1 MSAEMTALLARY
13 WGWLQ
18 GETAWQPCGDGY
30 EITTPHLDRHND
42 YTQLYI
48 RPEGDGFRLS
58 DAGYILADLE
68 LSGFRW
74 DPPRREI
81 LAQILRGFGVERVD
95 NRLETT
101 AGWDDFPVELHSLLQ
116 AMLAVNDLFFLAQAS
131 PDRLPA
137 AKGEFRAD
145 APPAAALPRPF
156 RQEVAGWLDS
166 CGILYKPAAP
176 LPGKSGSRH
185 SFPFKIPASAT
196 QPERLLRPV
205 SPSAN
210 SMAWAVFSGIDTR
223 ATRPPHSRLYA
234 LVADHNGYQANYRN
248 DSDGIRELR
257 ENYDAVVPW
266 SERESVQAELAA

>member
-18 GETAWQPCGDGY
+18 GETTWQPCGDGY

-101 AGWDDFPVELHSLLQ
+101 AGWDNFPVELHSLLQ
-116 AMLAVNDLFFLAQAS
+116 AMLAVNDLFFLAQDA
-131 PDRLPA
+131 PDPRPA
-137 AKGEFRAD
+137 AKGE
-145 APPAAALPRPF
+145 
-156 RQEVAGWLDS
+156 S
-166 CGILYKPAAP
+166 PAAP
-176 LPGKSGSRH
+176 RRQ
-185 SFPFKIPASAT
+185 FP
-196 QPERLLRPV
+196 Q
-205 SPSAN
+205 
-210 SMAWAVFSGIDTR
+210 
-223 ATRPPHSRLYA
+223 
-234 LVADHNGYQANYRN
+234 
-248 DSDGIRELR
+248 
-257 ENYDAVVPW
+257 
-266 SERESVQAELAA
+266 